1 MGFAAGLV
9 QQAIETGAAAK
20 WVSKCKLR
28 MKKLLFRL
36 FPAST
41 STDQS

>member
-9 QQAIETGAAAK
+9 QQGIETGAAAK
-20 WVSKCKLR
+20 WVSKCKLKT
-28 MKKLLFRL
+28 KKLVSKL

-41 STDQS
+41 VTDQN